1 MTVPE
6 EDGQAD
12 QRESTDQ
19 ATHQNYGLDLMRQT

>member
-19 ATHQNYGLDLMRQT
+19 ATHQNYGQDLMRQT